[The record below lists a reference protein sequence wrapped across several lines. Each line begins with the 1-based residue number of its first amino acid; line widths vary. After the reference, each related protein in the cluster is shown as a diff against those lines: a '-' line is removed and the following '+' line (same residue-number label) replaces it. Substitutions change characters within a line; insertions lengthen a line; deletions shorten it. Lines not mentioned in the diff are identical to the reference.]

1 MKFSLILSALASFA
15 IAADSVEV
23 AAQAAGLTTL
33 LEALDSINLTSTVVG
48 LTNVTIFAPTN
59 EAFQDV
65 AAFAMRSNV
74 NLTNDLLTKIL
85 QLHIVPGILK
95 STDVSVSSVSTVTAL
110 SNDSLAITANSTGG
124 VLVSSPGNVTADVVL
139 ADLEV
144 TQGIVHVINKVL
156 LPDLSTI
163 TSVERNS
170 AHGALVKGS
179 LFFASV
185 CILVAI

>member
-59 EAFQDV
+59 QAFEDV
-65 AAFAMRSNV
+65 NV
-74 NLTNDLLTKIL
+74 TLTIDLLTKIL

-95 STDVSVSSVSTVTAL
+95 STDFSVSSASTVTAL
-110 SNDSLAITANSTGG
+110 SNESLIITKNSTGG
-124 VLVSSPGNVTADVVL
+124 LLISSPGNVTANVVFR
-139 ADLEV
+139 DLEV
-144 TQGIVHVINKVL
+144 TQGIYYVINKIL
-156 LPDLSTI
+156 LPAP
-163 TSVERNS
+163 VVGNS

-179 LFFASV
+179 LFFASA
-185 CILVAI
+185 CILLAL